1 MNANRGYDAERD
13 KESMEIKRYWRI
25 ECECEWV
32 RFCSIIVGA
41 DAITIA
47 SAAKVAVTITVDF
60 MCKEKVKKRKFNAFY
75 SHRFPIYCILEYF
88 ATCVHIFPII

>member
-1 MNANRGYDAERD
+1 MQTEGMML
-13 KESMEIKRYWRI
+13 KETKREWKSKRYWRI

-60 MCKEKVKKRKFNAFY
+60 MCKEKVKKKK
-75 SHRFPIYCILEYF
+75 
-88 ATCVHIFPII
+88 V

>member
-1 MNANRGYDAERD
+1 ML
-13 KESMEIKRYWRI
+13 KETKSEWKSKRYWRI
-25 ECECEWV
+25 ECEYEYECEWV

-41 DAITIA
+41 DAITIG

-60 MCKEKVKKRKFNAFY
+60 MCKEKVKKKFNAFY